1 MAMAGVTFSYDNF
14 KALLD
19 LNIGMASRLDENRSE
34 SFTVL
39 FCDFLGMETDMIES
53 NLSGLLRSSDSI
65 VSYGGYYF
73 FVMPYTDRH
82 GTGIVKR
89 VFDEVFSTMI
99 RSCAVCY
106 PVNGEN
112 STELLDALYTEA
124 KKTHHIAL
132 DCLYDTSV
140 TKSFLD
146 Y

>member
-1 MAMAGVTFSYDNF
+1 MAGVTFSYDNF
-14 KALLD
+14 KALID

-34 SFTVL
+34 SFTIL
-39 FCDFLGMETDMIES
+39 FCDFLGMEADLINS

-89 VFDEVFSTMI
+89 VFDEVFATMI

-112 STELLDALYTEA
+112 SRELFDALYTEA
-124 KKTHHIAL
+124 KKTHHISL
-132 DCLYDTSV
+132 DCLYDASV
-140 TKSFLD
+140 TKNFSD